1 MEDFKKLVYKDPA
14 LQVEGVKLFS
24 SEEIE
29 YSESVAREKL
39 SKIENPE
46 FKDFSV
52 RYVNLEE
59 YKRILET
66 GEFDGQVILHGQ
78 SDGRPFVDF
87 KKWARWG
94 IDRTNWVNISGVSVG
109 VADNLISIIKSVEH
123 EHKDEDRD
131 VKLEKIRNSFLE
143 MINRMRHYP
152 FRDNVEFDTLEK
164 NVAETV
170 GGSVVKDIKNEFQ
183 NYIKDKQGSFIW
195 DKASDFIDNFSERHP
210 AIILNEEE
218 NDKLNQYLL
227 NLVEELRFGRSNI
240 NIFFKLKNNPEY
252 IKEKGALR
260 KITNALTYLQDS
272 EMMTESRQYEIALII
287 DDAVFGFKTGGDQM
301 WDESWGSFKASKNA
315 SLSAEERKKGLLAA
329 ISIMPLKELFEE
341 MKDLEK
347 GIGDFAHPIFDNK
360 GRLKWPEK

>member
-1 MEDFKKLVYKDPA
+1 MEDFKKLVYKDPV
-14 LQVEGVKLFS
+14 LQVEDMKS
-24 SEEIE
+24 SSPEEIE
-29 YSESVAREKL
+29 YSESVAYWKL

-46 FKDFSV
+46 FRDFSV

-87 KKWARWG
+87 KNWARWG
-94 IDRTNWVNISGVSVG
+94 IDKTNWVNISGVSVG
-109 VADNLISIIKSVEH
+109 VADNLLSIIKSVEH
-123 EHKDEDRD
+123 EHKDEGKDA
-131 VKLEKIRNSFLE
+131 KLEKIRDSFLE
-143 MINRMRHYP
+143 VINRMRHYP

-164 NVAETV
+164 GVTEIV
-170 GGSVVKDIKNEFQ
+170 GSSMVKDIKNEFQ

-210 AIILNEEE
+210 SIILNDEEKE
-218 NDKLNQYLL
+218 RLNQYLL

-260 KITNALTYLQDS
+260 EIVNALTYLQDS
-272 EMMTESRQYEIALII
+272 EMMTESRQYEVALIL
-287 DDAVFGFKTGGDQM
+287 DDAVFGFKAGGDQM
-301 WDESWGSFKASKNA
+301 WDESWGSFKASKNHG
-315 SLSAEERKKGLLAA
+315 LPTEERKKGLLAA
-329 ISIMPLKELFEE
+329 ISIMPLKELSEE
-341 MKDLEK
+341 MKGLEK
-347 GIGDFAHPIFDNK
+347 GTGDFAHPIFDNK
-360 GRLKWPEK
+360 GRLKWPKK